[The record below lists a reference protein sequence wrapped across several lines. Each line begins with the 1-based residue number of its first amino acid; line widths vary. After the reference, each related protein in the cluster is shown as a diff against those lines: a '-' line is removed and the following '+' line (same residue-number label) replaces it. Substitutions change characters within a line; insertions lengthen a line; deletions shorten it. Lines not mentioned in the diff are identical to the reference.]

1 MALANPGKTI
11 KETAAKAAEKAKD
24 IGGRTAE
31 LASNAAQNV
40 AEGAANELAKA
51 RIRFY
56 QPLSRTEFEAPDFDI
71 PKLIIVEDN
80 GSRENIDVMK
90 GAIGWTS
97 KDAGVTVLHLYERE
111 VERSGIQFY
120 PYAESWSVYYVDK
133 FGTRYVNIDKFFDI
147 MQDERRA
154 ELFEIAYSLGAKK
167 CTIETYE
174 YAKKVKVGEGRR
186 TRKVKPEVDDVDIS
200 CSVTGE
206 ISTEALKV
214 VERKSVATQSFKGSD
229 TPVEPKL
236 KWYADN
242 AEITQLV
249 RARCD
254 KDSDNKIHEY
264 HKVIKN
270 SSCAGMTANAAA
282 KVNAVLEKLDA
293 EANIDIKGEYK
304 NEQRRFFKIDIEF

>member
-31 LASNAAQNV
+31 LAANAAQNA
-40 AEGAANELAKA
+40 AEGAANEFQKAKK
-51 RIRFY
+51 RY
-56 QPLSRTEFEAPDFDI
+56 YHPVGRTEFEAPGFDM
-71 PKLIIVEDN
+71 PKIIIVEDN
-80 GSRENIDVMK
+80 GSRENIDVME
-90 GAIGWTS
+90 GAIGWKS
-97 KDAGVTVLHLYERE
+97 RPAGVTVLHLYERE

-120 PYAESWSVYYVDK
+120 PHAESWSVYYVDK
-133 FGTRYVNIDKFFDI
+133 FGTRYVNIDKFFDT

-174 YAKKVKVGEGRR
+174 YAKKVKVGKGSR
-186 TRKVKPEVDDVDIS
+186 TRNAKAEVENKDIN
-200 CSVTGE
+200 CSDTGE
-206 ISTEALKV
+206 MSVEALKV

-229 TPVEPKL
+229 APVEPKL

-270 SSCAGMTANAAA
+270 SSCASMTANAAA
-282 KVNAVLEKLDA
+282 KVNAILEKLDA
-293 EANIDIKGEYK
+293 DANIDIKGEFK